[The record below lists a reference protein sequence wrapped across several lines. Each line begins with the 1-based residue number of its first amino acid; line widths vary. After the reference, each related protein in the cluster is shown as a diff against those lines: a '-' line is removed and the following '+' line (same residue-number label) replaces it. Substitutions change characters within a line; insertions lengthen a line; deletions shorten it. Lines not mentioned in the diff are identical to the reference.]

1 MHTCNYAIEYGI
13 PTGWIKNNLT
23 GIFRLQNTKRIY
35 ESNLMMHEICDVGAK
50 SEIRREKENQR
61 WYYIIVN
68 QAQNTEKYKC
78 KIHTTETE
86 ATRSYIIIPASARA
100 RLAHDMTTGRS
111 PATSST
117 IILLLK
123 T

>member
-1 MHTCNYAIEYGI
+1 MKCVMLVQSEKSDEKRK
-13 PTGWIKNNLT
+13 IK
-23 GIFRLQNTKRIY
+23 
-35 ESNLMMHEICDVGAK
+35 DD
-50 SEIRREKENQR
+50 
-61 WYYIIVN
+61 IIVN
-68 QAQNTEKYKC
+68 QAQNTEKYKY